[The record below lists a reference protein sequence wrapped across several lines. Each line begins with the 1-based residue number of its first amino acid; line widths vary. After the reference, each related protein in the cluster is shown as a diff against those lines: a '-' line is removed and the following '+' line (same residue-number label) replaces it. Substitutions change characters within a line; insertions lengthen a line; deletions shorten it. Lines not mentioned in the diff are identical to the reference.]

1 MNLLQ
6 TMMQNFA
13 NAQIGES
20 PTAASD
26 AFTQLQN
33 SINTRYDTQQK
44 AFEADP
50 ANAGKA
56 YTLPSPTERM
66 RDEVYGMIQSKN
78 PTLMKQGLELLNDY
92 YQRSTD
98 VATDPRTALQ
108 KEYATAVEQGYTG
121 TQLDYAKELKAAGR
135 SNVSVSNFMPGT
147 GVSGINFL
155 SEEDKQRLNLPQK
168 TAYYVN
174 KNGEI
179 KEAPGGK
186 DIESQQQAQVT
197 GLALDELGSLMF
209 DEGGLYDK
217 TDEKAK
223 QLGASG
229 VMKRGFE
236 VAYPWA
242 QQYLQDDPRYA
253 QAAGMSKNLVSS
265 IGRSYLGEK
274 QMSDNDTARIMEI
287 LPDIVKDGRALAQR
301 KLNYLRRITKET
313 DPTKIRQLIYSNPYG
328 KGSGNGVSQGIDNA
342 AGRATSA
349 NPNVIE
355 GVTKSGRKYT
365 IERASK

>member
-26 AFTQLQN
+26 AFTKLQE
-33 SINTRYDTQQK
+33 SINNRYSTEQK
-44 AFEADP
+44 AFESDP

-56 YTLPSPTERM
+56 YTLPSPINRM
-66 RDEVYGMIQSKN
+66 RDEVYGMIQSGN
-78 PTLMKQGLELLNDY
+78 PTLAKQGFELLNDY

-98 VATDPRTALQ
+98 AGTDTRTATQ
-108 KEYATAVEQGYTG
+108 KDYAIAQEQGYQG
-121 TQLDYAKELKAAGR
+121 SIMDFAKELKSAGR
-135 SNVSVSNFMPGT
+135 NHVSVNNFMPGT
-147 GVSGINFL
+147 GVEGINFL

-186 DIESQQQAQVT
+186 DIEAQQQAQVT

-209 DEGGLYDK
+209 DEGGLYDV
-217 TDEKAK
+217 TDKKAK

-236 VAYPWA
+236 VAYPFA

-274 QMSDNDTARIMEI
+274 QMSDSDTARIMEI

-313 DPTKIRQLIYSNPYG
+313 DPTKIKQLIYNNPYSKNPG
-328 KGSGNGVSQGIDNA
+328 KGVSQGTGTALENA
-342 AGRATSA
+342 TQPKQPERVKMVWGAK
-349 NPNVIE
+349 PN
-355 GVTKSGRKYT
+355 G
-365 IERASK
+365 